1 MNISVH
7 FPAILD
13 HQKLGPY
20 PVRGP
25 VTANLQERNCFETG
39 EFWRGPQ
46 PFFGAKPFAPAR
58 FAVPGVSSLT
68 AVSRHDSHNSLPSC
82 LPFGGGLT
90 HQHIV
95 GEWICLFFGRGHFSN
110 MVFMLFLFKCS
121 DCTLWR
127 SGTASLTIGTRNMS
141 LSCNGDSQGKKTW
154 CMIRSP
160 STLISRGLDQLI
172 ITSKNISAH

>member
-1 MNISVH
+1 MYIYTTKKCTEKVNISVH

-25 VTANLQERNCFETG
+25 VTANLQERNCFDTG

-68 AVSRHDSHNSLPSC
+68 ALSRHDSHNSLPLC
-82 LPFGGGLT
+82 VPFGGGFDSST
-90 HQHIV
+90 HCRHV
-95 GEWICLFFGRGHFSN
+95 YS
-110 MVFMLFLFKCS
+110 MTADTFLVWY
-121 DCTLWR
+121 L
-127 SGTASLTIGTRNMS
+127 
-141 LSCNGDSQGKKTW
+141 
-154 CMIRSP
+154 
-160 STLISRGLDQLI
+160 LDI
-172 ITSKNISAH
+172 FI

>member
-1 MNISVH
+1 MYIYTTKKCTEKVNISVH

-25 VTANLQERNCFETG
+25 VTANLQERNRFDTG

-46 PFFGAKPFAPAR
+46 PFFGAKPFVPAR

-68 AVSRHDSHNSLPSC
+68 ALTRHDSHNSLPSC

-127 SGTASLTIGTRNMS
+127 SGTASLTIGTRNLQEEVVS
-141 LSCNGDSQGKKTW
+141 
-154 CMIRSP
+154 SP
-160 STLISRGLDQLI
+160 SILFC
-172 ITSKNISAH
+172 